1 MAFFC
6 SFVNWYG
13 QYDLADCENGSRDML
28 SYESFENF
36 KTRRSGWLRHEA
48 VFTLIN
54 TPGCV
59 EAYII
64 SGSPMVFFGMTGQE
78 VLVMRSWEDKQ
89 AVILLRV
96 FLWFFGAQWWLVLL
110 LNQGVGSLM
119 LLLFVF
125 SFLYISTG
133 MVWYGMVCTENLIA
147 LFLLVGKLSLTKY
160 SILNCI
166 TPVPHYLSFNMMGQ
180 DFCH

>member
-36 KTRRSGWLRHEA
+36 KTRHSGWLRHEA

-78 VLVMRSWEDKQ
+78 VLVMRRSWEDKQ

-133 MVWYGMVCTENLIA
+133 MVWYVLKI
-147 LFLLVGKLSLTKY
+147 LL
-160 SILNCI
+160 
-166 TPVPHYLSFNMMGQ
+166 LSF
-180 DFCH
+180 FL